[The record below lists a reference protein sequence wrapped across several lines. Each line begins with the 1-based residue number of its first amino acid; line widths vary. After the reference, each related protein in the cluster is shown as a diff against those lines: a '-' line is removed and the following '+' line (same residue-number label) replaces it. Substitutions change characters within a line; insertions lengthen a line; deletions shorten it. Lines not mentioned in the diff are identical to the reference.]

1 MSLINKILE
10 LVDTDACPVE
20 VSFKHNLP
28 TSILDTVNMV
38 NSLRGL
44 VSDET
49 LLAQIPFIKD
59 VAAEVERIE
68 KQNEPY
74 LDPYAAEQVVSNGEE
89 TE

>member
-1 MSLINKILE
+1 
-10 LVDTDACPVE
+10 
-20 VSFKHNLP
+20 
-28 TSILDTVNMV
+28 MV
-38 NSLRGL
+38 NNLRGL

-59 VAAEVERIE
+59 VAAELERIE

-74 LDPYAAEQVVSNGEE
+74 LDPYGTAEQVMANGEE